1 MLKKGDEKCQSC
13 PWRNLISFKHFSF
26 TLALQFLGGDFQN
39 QGNHVT
45 SFELI
50 LRFEK
55 YVSEVVSLFFCVL
68 SYFLQFA
75 NSIYEL
81 RVNELWVTFMSF
93 LDSF

>member
-55 YVSEVVSLFFCVL
+55 YVNEVVSLFFCVL
-68 SYFLQFA
+68 SYFYNLQ
-75 NSIYEL
+75 IQ
-81 RVNELWVTFMSF
+81 FMSCE
-93 LDSF
+93 LTSYGLHL